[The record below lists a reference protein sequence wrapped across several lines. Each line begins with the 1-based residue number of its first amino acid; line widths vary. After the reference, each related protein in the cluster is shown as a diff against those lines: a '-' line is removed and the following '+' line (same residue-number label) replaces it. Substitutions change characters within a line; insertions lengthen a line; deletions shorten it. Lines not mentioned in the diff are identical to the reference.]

1 MSDVKDTSHWFTSTE
16 WLDRHLADPDVIIVD
31 GTWHLPTTGRI
42 GRTEYEAGH
51 IPGAVFFDIDVIADT
66 TNPLPHMLPLADA
79 FAEAVGALG
88 IDEKQRIVVYDSLG
102 LSSAPRVWWT
112 FKVMGAE
119 DVVILDGGLSK
130 WIAEERTVETEPVN
144 PPPRRFTARFDP
156 ATVRDLA
163 AVREGLERQA
173 FQLVDA
179 RPAARFRGEAPEPRD
194 WVKTGR
200 IPGSLNVP
208 STDLIDNGRLKD
220 PETLRNIFTAAG
232 VDLAKPIV
240 TSCGS
245 GVNAATLSLA
255 LDVLGVENTALYDGS
270 WTEWGARDD
279 APIAIGPDP

>member
-1 MSDVKDTSHWFTSTE
+1 MTDVLDRSRWFVPTE
-16 WLDRHLADPDVIIVD
+16 WLARHLSDPDVIIVD
-31 GTWHLPTTGRI
+31 GSWHLATTGRD
-42 GRTEYEAGH
+42 GRKEYDTTH
-51 IPGAVFFDIDVIADT
+51 IPGAVFFDIDAIADT
-66 TNPLPHMLPLADA
+66 TNPLPHMLPRADA

-88 IDEKQRIVVYDSLG
+88 IDEKQRIVVYDSAG

-119 DVVILDGGLSK
+119 DVVILDGGLPK
-130 WIAEERTVETEPVN
+130 WTAEERPVDALPVT
-144 PPPRRFTARFDP
+144 PPPRRFTAKFDP
-156 ATVRDLA
+156 ASVRDLA
-163 AVREGLERQA
+163 AVRDGIKASA

-200 IPGSLNVP
+200 IPGSLNLP
-208 STDLIDNGRLKD
+208 SAELVTDGRLKD
-220 PETLRNIFTAAG
+220 AKTLRNIFRAAG
-232 VDLAKPIV
+232 VGLTKPIV

-255 LDVLGVENTALYDGS
+255 LDVLGVENSSLYDGS

-279 APIAIGPDP
+279 TPVAVGPER